1 MVGQYRKGQKLP
13 RKIQVPAEQIPG
25 VPGFPRQ
32 DDGKERPGTIRQILP
47 QPRHLIFPAPIVLDM
62 KPARPAHTAV
72 RKAVVPPF
80 FPARPSRADTF
91 TESVIREMTRL
102 SLRHN
107 AINLAQG
114 FPDFPCPAELKT
126 AACTAVNED
135 YNQYA
140 ITWGAKDLRTELAKR
155 VKHYNGMDYDPETEI
170 TVTCGST
177 EAMMVSMLAVI
188 QPGDEVIVPEPFYE
202 NYGPDT
208 RISGAV
214 PRYIHLENDFSINE
228 EAWKAAFTRKSR
240 AIIINTPNNP
250 TGKVF
255 SKKELRFIADLC
267 IDHNMVAITDE
278 IYEHILYDGKKHVSI
293 GALDGMRDRTITI
306 GSFSKTYSVTG
317 WRVGYTLAGQEITA
331 RIRKIHDFL
340 TVGAPAPLQQACVAA
355 LRLPESYYRELA
367 QDYDRKRK
375 ILYNGLRTAGFSCEL
390 PEGAYYIFTDIAES
404 GMSDVDFARHLVE
417 TAGVAAVP
425 GSSFYHEGGET
436 KLRFTFSK
444 KDETLHE
451 ACRRLKKTGLR

>member
-1 MVGQYRKGQKLP
+1 
-13 RKIQVPAEQIPG
+13 
-25 VPGFPRQ
+25 
-32 DDGKERPGTIRQILP
+32 
-47 QPRHLIFPAPIVLDM
+47 M
-62 KPARPAHTAV
+62 KPARPGARLPEQKTAGT
-72 RKAVVPPF
+72 PF
-80 FPARPSRADTF
+80 FPTRPSRADTF

-102 SLRHN
+102 SLQHN

-114 FPDFPCPAELKT
+114 FPDFPCPAELKA
-126 AACTAVNED
+126 AACEAVSED
-135 YNQYA
+135 FNQYA
-140 ITWGAKDLRTELAKR
+140 ITWGAKDLREALARR
-155 VKHYNGMDYDPETEI
+155 VKQYNGMTFDSETEI

-177 EAMMVSMLAVI
+177 EAMMASVLAVTR
-188 QPGDEVIVPEPFYE
+188 PGDEVIVPEPFYE

-208 RISGAV
+208 VISGAV
-214 PRYIHLENDFSINE
+214 PRYVRIGDDFSFDE
-228 EAWKAAFTRKSR
+228 EAWEAAITKKSR

-293 GALDGMRDRTITI
+293 GSLSGMRDRTITI

-317 WRVGYTLAGQEITA
+317 WRVGYALAGTEITA
-331 RIRKIHDFL
+331 RLRKIHDFL
-340 TVGAPAPLQQACVAA
+340 TVGAPAPLQHACVAA
-355 LRLPESYYRELA
+355 LSLPESYYRGLA
-367 QDYDRKRK
+367 EDYDRKRK
-375 ILYNGLRTAGFSCEL
+375 ILYNGLLKAGFSCRL

-404 GMSDVDFARHLVE
+404 GMTDVAFAQKLVE
-417 TAGVAAVP
+417 TAGGAAVP
-425 GSSFYHEGGET
+425 GSAFYHEGGET

-451 ACRRLKKTGLR
+451 ACMRLAKADI

>member
-1 MVGQYRKGQKLP
+1 
-13 RKIQVPAEQIPG
+13 
-25 VPGFPRQ
+25 
-32 DDGKERPGTIRQILP
+32 
-47 QPRHLIFPAPIVLDM
+47 M
-62 KPARPAHTAV
+62 KNARTGLRSPAR
-72 RKAVVPPF
+72 KAATIPF
-80 FPARPSRADTF
+80 FPTRPSRADTF

-102 SLRHN
+102 ALQHN

-126 AACTAVNED
+126 AACAAVSED

-140 ITWGAKDLRTELAKR
+140 ITWGAKNLREALAAR
-155 VKHYNGMDYDPETEI
+155 VKHYNGIGVDPEAEI

-177 EAMMVSMLAVI
+177 EAMMASMLATI

-208 RISGAV
+208 QISGAV
-214 PRYIHLENDFSINE
+214 PRYVRLEDDFSIDE
-228 EAWKAAFTRKSR
+228 EAWKAAFTKKSR
-240 AIIINTPNNP
+240 AIILNTPNNP

-255 SKKELRFIADLC
+255 NKKELRFIADLC

-293 GALDGMRDRTITI
+293 GALDGMRDRTVTI

-317 WRVGYTLAGQEITA
+317 WRVGYALAGKEITA
-331 RIRKIHDFL
+331 RLRKIHDFL
-340 TVGAPAPLQQACVAA
+340 TVGAPAPLQQACIAA
-355 LRLPESYYRELA
+355 LQLPASYYRDLA
-367 QDYDRKRK
+367 RDYDRKRK
-375 ILYNGLRTAGFSCEL
+375 ILYNGLRKAGFTCQL
-390 PEGAYYIFTDIAES
+390 PEGAYYIFTDIAEF
-404 GMSDVDFARHLVE
+404 GMTDIAFARRLVE
-417 TAGVAAVP
+417 KAGVAAVP

-444 KDETLHE
+444 KDETLVE
-451 ACRRLKKTGLR
+451 ACRRLETAGLG

>member
-1 MVGQYRKGQKLP
+1 MR
-13 RKIQVPAEQIPG
+13 
-25 VPGFPRQ
+25 
-32 DDGKERPGTIRQILP
+32 
-47 QPRHLIFPAPIVLDM
+47 
-62 KPARPAHTAV
+62 PARTGLRTPS
-72 RKAVVPPF
+72 RKAATIPF

-102 SLRHN
+102 ALQHN

-114 FPDFPCPAELKT
+114 YPDFPCPAVLKT
-126 AACTAVNED
+126 AACAAVSED

-140 ITWGAKDLRTELAKR
+140 ITWGAKNLREALAAR
-155 VKHYNGMDYDPETEI
+155 VKHYNGMGVDPEAEI

-177 EAMMVSMLAVI
+177 EAMMASMLATI

-208 RISGAV
+208 QISGAV
-214 PRYIHLENDFSINE
+214 PRYVRLEDDFSIDE
-228 EAWKAAFTRKSR
+228 EAWKAAFTKKSR
-240 AIIINTPNNP
+240 AIILNTPNNP

-255 SKKELRFIADLC
+255 NKKELRFIADLC

-293 GALDGMRDRTITI
+293 GALDGMRDRTVTI

-317 WRVGYTLAGQEITA
+317 WRVGYALAGREITA
-331 RIRKIHDFL
+331 RLRKIHDFL
-340 TVGAPAPLQQACVAA
+340 TVGAPAPLQQACIAA
-355 LRLPESYYRELA
+355 LQLPASYYRDLA
-367 QDYDRKRK
+367 RDYDRKRK
-375 ILYNGLRTAGFSCEL
+375 ILYNGLRKAGFTCQL
-390 PEGAYYIFTDIAES
+390 PEGAYYIFTDIAEF
-404 GMSDVDFARHLVE
+404 GMTDIAFARRLVE
-417 TAGVAAVP
+417 KAGVAAVP

-444 KDETLHE
+444 KDETLVE
-451 ACRRLKKTGLR
+451 ACRRLETAGLG